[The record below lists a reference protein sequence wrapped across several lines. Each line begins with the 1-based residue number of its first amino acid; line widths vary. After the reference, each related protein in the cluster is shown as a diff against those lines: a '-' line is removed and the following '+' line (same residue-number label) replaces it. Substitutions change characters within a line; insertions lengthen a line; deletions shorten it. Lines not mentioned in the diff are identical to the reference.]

1 MNEPVNPF
9 AAPRDSAGVDG
20 PVAIVQAGQGARLIN
35 LIVDYLGQAGVG
47 IVIGVVAALVGGEA
61 AIEAIEQ
68 IPDLALYDALW
79 VMGGPMDVWD
89 VEEHPWLIPEKAA
102 IRRWVGELQI
112 ELNIEGTRI

>member
-61 AIEAIEQ
+61 AIEQYQLVLELEPDHAQRVRLLNQ
-68 IPDLALYDALW
+68 IR
-79 VMGGPMDVWD
+79 GQ
-89 VEEHPWLIPEKAA
+89 ES
-102 IRRWVGELQI
+102 
-112 ELNIEGTRI
+112 